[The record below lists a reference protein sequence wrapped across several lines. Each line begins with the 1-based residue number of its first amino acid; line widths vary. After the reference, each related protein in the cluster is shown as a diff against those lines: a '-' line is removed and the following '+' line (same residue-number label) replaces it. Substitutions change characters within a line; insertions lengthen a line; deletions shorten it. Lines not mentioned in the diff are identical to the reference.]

1 MHSTAKKCVQW
12 AVALFISGVILL
24 VYGTDLYV
32 GLAQVAGANAE
43 AGLGVVNTLLT
54 LIRSTAFPLGAVLI
68 GAAIVIQT
76 LAPRDES
83 LAHERSDQDQ
93 ATPRA

>member
-12 AVALFISGVILL
+12 AVALFISGAILL

-32 GLAQVAGANAE
+32 GLAHVAGANAE
-43 AGLGVVNTLLT
+43 AGLGVVNILLT

-76 LAPRDES
+76 LAPRDKS
-83 LAHERSDQDQ
+83 LAHERSDQSQ